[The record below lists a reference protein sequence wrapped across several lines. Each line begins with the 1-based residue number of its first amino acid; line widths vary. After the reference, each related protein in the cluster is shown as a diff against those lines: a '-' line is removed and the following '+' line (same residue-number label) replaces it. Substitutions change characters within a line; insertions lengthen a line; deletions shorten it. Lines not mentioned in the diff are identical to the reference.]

1 MRVLKRNLPEMVL
14 AVDTLDDLWHLSKV
28 IEPGD
33 ALISKSE
40 RRFKSEAG
48 KSERVPITIKIR
60 ADSVDF
66 QKFSNKLR
74 VLGTITAGKPE
85 EYVSVGSHHTIELSP
100 GDHFTLSKERWS
112 KYQLD
117 RVYDAVRAAAKTK
130 VLIAVMDID
139 SCELAA
145 LREFGI
151 EKKAS
156 FRGTQGKQFES
167 DRTVFFR
174 EVAEALSNSEADTIV
189 LAGPGFAK
197 EDFVK
202 YLVEHYP
209 GVAKKVVTEDIAGYG
224 ETGIQEVLRTGALQK
239 VLESARA
246 VRETALIEGLLED
259 IAKDKGTYGLKQV
272 EEALDYGAASLIIV
286 SDEAFSK
293 HRKEVETLLQKAEQT
308 RCETHIVSSEHE
320 AGKKLD
326 SLGGVAARLR
336 FKFA

>member
-1 MRVLKRNLPEMVL
+1 
-14 AVDTLDDLWHLSKV
+14 
-28 IEPGD
+28 
-33 ALISKSE
+33 
-40 RRFKSEAG
+40 
-48 KSERVPITIKIR
+48 VPITIKIR
-60 ADSVDF
+60 ADSIDF

-85 EYVSVGSHHTIELSP
+85 EYVAIGSHHTIELAP

-112 KYQLD
+112 EYQLG
-117 RVYDAVRAAAKTK
+117 RIHEAVLATAKAK
-130 VLIAVMDID
+130 LLIAVMDID

-167 DRTVFFR
+167 DHAVFFR
-174 EVAEALSNSEADTIV
+174 EVAEALLNSEADTIV

-197 EDFVK
+197 EDFMK
-202 YLVEHYP
+202 YLTEHYP
-209 GVAKKVVTEDIAGYG
+209 GVAKKTITEDIAGYG

-246 VRETALIEGLLED
+246 VRETALIESVLEE
-259 IAKDKGTYGLKQV
+259 IAKENGSYGLKAV
-272 EEALDYGAASLIIV
+272 EEALDYGAASLLLV
-286 SDEAFSK
+286 SDDAFSK
-293 HRKEVETLLQKAEQT
+293 HRREIEGILRKAEQT
-308 RCETHIVSSEHE
+308 RCEKHIVSSEHE
-320 AGKKLD
+320 AGRKLD
-326 SLGGVAARLR
+326 AVGGVAVKLR